1 MAKHIPPTNFSEV
14 LTHTDPLPAL
24 KDIGAKRAG
33 AFLVDVN
40 EITVL
45 PEYNP
50 RITGTKDYDAHVEGL
65 MASIRENG
73 FMPNKPLLVFPASEE
88 VDGETV
94 TVFYLIAG
102 HSRYEAVM
110 RLNAAVAAG
119 ELHIEHKITD
129 LPVVTTPDDLT
140 LGDLLVQT
148 VHDNNVTK
156 PLSPNE
162 LAIVVKRLLDNYEMA
177 KDVVARR
184 LNITTRYV
192 DQLLVLNAAP
202 ASVKEAV
209 RTGKVSATVAI
220 DALSKHG
227 ADAPKVI
234 TKAIAEAEA
243 AGKTKATAKSVAKA
257 APAKPKAGA
266 GKAKVAKAAGKTK
279 KPAGKPA
286 DPIKEAAAAD
296 KTKAATTEPAGPA
309 TDLDFF
315 KGAIDYALSLPKKGG
330 VGLDWLTRFMAED
343 ATATAELES
352 WLGQA
357 KGAFFDSS
365 LRTPVDKEGI

>member
-1 MAKHIPPTNFSEV
+1 MVKHIPPTSFTEV
-14 LTHTDPLPAL
+14 LTHADPKPAL
-24 KDIGAKRAG
+24 KEIGARYAG
-33 AFLVDVN
+33 TFMVDVS

-50 RITGTKDYDAHVEGL
+50 RITGTKDYDAHVESL

-73 FMPNKPLLVFPASEE
+73 FLPNKPLLVFPAAEKDE
-88 VDGETV
+88 DTGETT

-102 HSRYEAVM
+102 HSRYEAVA
-110 RLNAAVAAG
+110 RLNATAEASA
-119 ELHIEHKITD
+119 KITE
-129 LPVVTTPDDLT
+129 LPAVTTPDDLT

-162 LAIVVKRLLDNYEMA
+162 LAIVVKRLLDNYDMEKA
-177 KDVVARR
+177 TVARR
-184 LNITTRYV
+184 LNISPRYV
-192 DQLLVLNAAP
+192 DQLLVLDAAP
-202 ASVKEAV
+202 ATVKEAV

-220 DALSKHG
+220 DTLNKHG

-234 TKAIAEAEA
+234 AKAVSDAEA
-243 AGKTKATAKSVAKA
+243 AGKGKATAKTVAKA

-266 GKAKVAKAAGKTK
+266 GKAKVAKAAAKTGK
-279 KPAGKPA
+279 KPASKPA
-286 DPIKEAAAAD
+286 DPIKAANQPAAA
-296 KTKAATTEPAGPA
+296 PAGPA
-309 TDLDFF
+309 TDLDFY

-330 VGLDWLTRFMAED
+330 AGLDWLTKFMAED
-343 ATATAELES
+343 ATATGELES

-357 KGAFFDSS
+357 KGAFFDPT
-365 LRTPVDKEGI
+365 LRTPVDKEGL